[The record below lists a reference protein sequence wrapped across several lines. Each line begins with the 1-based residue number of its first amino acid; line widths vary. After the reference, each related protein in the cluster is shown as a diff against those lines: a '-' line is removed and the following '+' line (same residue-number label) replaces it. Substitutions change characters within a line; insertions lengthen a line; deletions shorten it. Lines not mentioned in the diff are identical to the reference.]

1 MTDLTARS
9 EILFVTDA
17 QDCNPNGN
25 PLANNRPRRDPETG
39 QGIITDVRL
48 KRYLRDQ
55 LLDDGYDIYIKKIG
69 GESRPRTTL
78 ALDVL
83 GDGID
88 DANDIDDLK
97 NIGERFLERATDVRY
112 FGATLSFGSSAS
124 DEDDELQTALQGSFP
139 TQYQGPVQFLP
150 SKSLNEVEENEEFDS
165 LTSVIATGEGKRQ
178 GGFDLDD
185 HRIVYGIFPFYGLVD
200 ENSAQDTTLSAADV
214 QRLDTLCWRALKNQ
228 TTSRSKLGQAPRLYL
243 RVQYDEGQFHVGDL
257 HNMVELAPESDHP
270 LRSVTDV
277 VVDVTDLVSTLAGHT
292 DRIETVRL
300 VASERL
306 RLTFDQDELTEPAA
320 TKLDDHLDEET
331 IAEPFPA
338 TTLAELLEGAGV
350 PTDEIDVYAERDLA

>member
-1 MTDLTARS
+1 MTDLTNRS

-55 LLDDGYDIYIKKIG
+55 LLDDGYDIYMKKIG
-69 GESRPRTTL
+69 GESQPRTTL

-83 GDGID
+83 GEGIE
-88 DANDIDDLK
+88 DADNIEDLEDV
-97 NIGERFLERATDVRY
+97 GAQFLDHATDVRY
-112 FGATLSFGSSAS
+112 FGATLSFESRDS
-124 DEDDELQTALQGSFP
+124 DEDERLQTALQNNFP

-150 SKSLNEVEENEEFDS
+150 AKSLNEVEENEEFDS
-165 LTSVIATGEGKRQ
+165 LTSVIGTSEGNRQ

-200 ENSAQDTTLSAADV
+200 EASARDTNLSAADV
-214 QRLDTLCWRALKNQ
+214 RRLDSLCWRALKNQ

-243 RVQYDEGQFHVGDL
+243 RVKYETEQFHIGDL
-257 HNMVELAPESDHP
+257 QNMLSLAEASDHP

-277 VVDVTDLVSTLAGHT
+277 VVDVTDLVSTLAAHA
-292 DRIETVRL
+292 DRIETVR
-300 VASERL
+300 VIGSERL
-306 RLTFDQDELTEPAA
+306 QLVDDADAQD
-320 TKLDDHLDEET
+320 
-331 IAEPFPA
+331 AESFPA
-338 TTLAELLEGAGV
+338 SQLTDQLAAAGV
-350 PTDEIDVYAERDLA
+350 PAESIDIYDERDLA